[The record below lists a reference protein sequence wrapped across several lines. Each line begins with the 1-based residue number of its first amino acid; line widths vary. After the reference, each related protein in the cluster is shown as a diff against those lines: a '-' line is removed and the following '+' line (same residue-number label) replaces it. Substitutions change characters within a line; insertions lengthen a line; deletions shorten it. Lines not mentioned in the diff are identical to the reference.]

1 MENDRSVLI
10 EFLDDLWNLTDS
22 YEDQTSDSDEEERL
36 NGNNRMQLFPFHKL
50 GKKFFTYFPMKRSYT
65 LFDKIIKL
73 D

>member
-36 NGNNRMQLFPFHKL
+36 NGNNNIECNYFHFINLEKNFL
-50 GKKFFTYFPMKRSYT
+50 LIFR
-65 LFDKIIKL
+65 
-73 D
+73 